1 MRWLTQDSAWV
12 ILTGLIPVALAGA
25 VIEILVAPELVDLL
39 TRDLAQGVA
48 SSPPYVE
55 GVIFVSTL
63 AICYLSLCIAL
74 LGYYCAGFA
83 RSALPRPTKLRLAAT
98 GIAAWFVFLCLLIGS
113 SQLDLQIYS
122 IAYGSILAIYQQAG
136 DPVAGAMTG
145 AVAIPGVSRHL
156 LSVVLPTA
164 GGVAAVCAAS
174 CHGIAL
180 VDRARTERGRAKEV
194 VDDLVR
200 SIMAMSGLLVGSTL
214 LIALYLRLP
223 ASLYGVGEIA
233 DQRVSAYLDF
243 ANAVTILWG
252 TILVLTLAALYLP
265 HALAVRSLAGVS
277 LGQILTA
284 SEERAPS
291 RWGFLKKLE
300 VAVAAVAPLL
310 AALATTLT

>member
-12 ILTGLIPVALAGA
+12 ILTGLIPVALAVA
-25 VIEILVAPELVDLL
+25 VIEILVAPELVNLL
-39 TRDLAQGVA
+39 ARELAQGVA
-48 SSPPYVE
+48 SSPPFVE
-55 GVIFVSTL
+55 GVILVSAL

-74 LGYYCAGFA
+74 LAYFCTGFA
-83 RSALPRPTKLRLAAT
+83 RSALPRSTKLRLATTAIT
-98 GIAAWFVFLCLLIGS
+98 AWFAFLCLLIGS

-122 IAYGSILAIYQQAG
+122 IAYGAILSIYRQAG

-145 AVAIPGVSRHL
+145 AVAVPGVSRHL

-194 VDDLVR
+194 VDELVR

-223 ASLYGVGEIA
+223 ARLYAGGEIA

-265 HALAVRSLAGVS
+265 HALAVRSLAGVR
-277 LGQILTA
+277 LGQLLTA
-284 SEERAPS
+284 SEERVS
-291 RWGFLKKLE
+291 SHWGLLKKVE